1 MLDGRHAPQRAHP
14 TAAARRRPPQEGT
27 TVNAARLPAAPTRG
41 AVRILVP
48 AAAVVLL
55 AGLASCGS
63 GSGAD
68 AGPGPVAA
76 GSAAGS
82 EPAAGSTTAA
92 PVAQGPIGGG
102 CDVFPAQGAGSLAA
116 VAAAPVGGAVSTV
129 PQLSTLTQAVIAA
142 NLVDVVNT
150 REDVTVLAPS
160 NAAFDALGPAALPA
174 LFADV
179 PRLTAVL
186 THHVLPGRLGPDQLV
201 GEHTT
206 LDGDTVTV
214 AGPAEAPTV
223 PADQTVAAVAQAA
236 VVCGNVPTANATVY
250 VIDQV
255 LAPAG

>member
-1 MLDGRHAPQRAHP
+1 MLDGRHAQQRAHP
-14 TAAARRRPPQEGT
+14 TAASRTPVPPQEGT
-27 TVNAARLPAAPTRG
+27 TVKAARLSAATTRG
-41 AVRILVP
+41 IVRVLAP
-48 AAAVVLL
+48 AAVVVLL
-55 AGLASCGS
+55 TGLTACGS
-63 GSGAD
+63 SSGAD
-68 AGPGPVAA
+68 SGAGTS
-76 GSAAGS
+76 SAAGS
-82 EPAAGSTTAA
+82 TPAAGSPTTA

-102 CDVFPAQGAGSLAA
+102 CGVFAAEGPGSLAA
-116 VAAAPVGGAVSTV
+116 VATAPVGGAVSTV

-174 LFADV
+174 LLADV

-206 LDGDTVTV
+206 LNGDTVTV
-214 AGPAEAPTV
+214 AGPAAAPTV
-223 PADQTVAAVAQAA
+223 AADQTVAAVAQAA